1 LYEEFYGLKEKPFN
15 LTPDPK
21 FLFLSSRH
29 REALEHLAYGVA
41 NKEGFLLIT
50 GDIGTGK
57 TTLCRAFLERSNRN
71 LKTAAIF
78 NSFLTEEELL
88 ESILLDFGFPSKG
101 RSRKE
106 RMDALNKFLI
116 YQHSQGGNAVLVI
129 DEAQNLS
136 ISVLEQIRM
145 LSNLETER
153 EKLLQI
159 VLIGQVELREKI
171 MLPQL
176 RQLEQRISVRYH
188 LQPLSKSEVSK
199 YIYHRLMVAGS
210 EGRINFSRGALRN
223 IYRSSKGIPRLI
235 NLICDRALLNGYVKG
250 KYTITTPMVLQAIK
264 SLRGE
269 EKSLSLPS
277 KIKLAISLGAILFF
291 LLGLGFF
298 LSTIFHD
305 KLVGHLKALFPTSP
319 IQKPSSSEAP
329 KPTPKVEA
337 YKFDPSF
344 PYIILVSSFPTEE
357 LAVEAM
363 RKLEP
368 FSEPKHI
375 SKISMPEKGV
385 SYQVLIGRFRT
396 QSEAYDLLIKLKAK
410 TGFDNAKIMEVLPEG
425 S

>member
-1 LYEEFYGLKEKPFN
+1 MYEQFYGLKEKPFN

-21 FLFLSSRH
+21 FLFLSSWH

-41 NKEGFLLIT
+41 NKEGFILIT

-57 TTLCRAFLERSNRN
+57 TTLCRAFLERSNRS

-78 NSFLTEEELL
+78 NSFLSEEELL
-88 ESILLDFGFPSKG
+88 ESILLDFGIPSKG

-106 RMDALNKFLI
+106 RIDALNKFLI
-116 YQHSQGGNAVLVI
+116 YQLSQGGNAVLVI

-145 LSNLETER
+145 LSNLETEK

-176 RQLEQRISVRYH
+176 KQLEQRISVRYH
-188 LQPLSKSEVSK
+188 LRPLSKNEVSK

-250 KYTITTPMVLQAIK
+250 KYTITAPMVLQAIK

-277 KIKLAISLGAILFF
+277 KIKLAISLGAILFL

-305 KLVGHLKALFPTSP
+305 KFVGPLRAPFPTSP
-319 IQKPSSSEAP
+319 IQKPSSEAP

-344 PYIILVSSFPTEE
+344 PYTILIDSFSTEE
-357 LAVEAM
+357 LAIEAI

-368 FSEPKHI
+368 FSEPKNI
-375 SKISMPEKGV
+375 SKVSMPEKGV
-385 SYQVLIGRFRT
+385 SYQVLIGRFKT
-396 QSEAYDLLIKLKAK
+396 QAEAYDFFIKLKAK
-410 TGFDNAKIMEVLPEG
+410 TGFDNAKIMEALPEG